1 MKTTNSLSKRFG
13 TVVFGSILQTTPR
26 VVDVAGEVR
35 MLLQPEMQVLEF
47 LNVTK
52 LKLKYIAQEL
62 GPANLFDFVQSLDIG
77 VYGELEIADFDALAK
92 LKNVTSLHLRACAF
106 LRNSMAPI
114 GNMTKLEHLSVVMT
128 YKSRY
133 YRDDNS
139 VCLPSSLGR
148 LSNLKT
154 LKVLGSAFYGRVP
167 TELGMLGLLEKLS
180 LVSCQRLSGKLPKEL
195 LSLPRLKSI
204 DLEGSNVD
212 VDNDMRGGVW
222 TNKKWSRE

>member
-62 GPANLFDFVQSLDIG
+62 GPANLFDFVQSLEVG
-77 VYGELEIADFDALAK
+77 AYGKLELADFDALAK

-167 TELGMLGLLEKLS
+167 TELGMLGVLEKS
-180 LVSCQRLSGKLPKEL
+180 YELPFL
-195 LSLPRLKSI
+195 LL
-204 DLEGSNVD
+204 
-212 VDNDMRGGVW
+212 
-222 TNKKWSRE
+222 